1 MRKLTSEEK
10 ASRGENRTLY
20 KRQWYLANRERVLA
34 VNQAYREKNPEL
46 IARLKKEW
54 TEVNKERI
62 REMARERD
70 RSKPKEERLAE
81 GARYRTRQGE
91 TLKNKQKEYYKRN
104 KARLLAAAHKRH
116 AENRDEINE
125 RQRVRVVQR
134 WLKIAGW
141 SQAEYERRLGL
152 GCEICGKKVPRN
164 GKSGLVFDHDHET
177 GQVRGLLC
185 AHCNKFLDWAI
196 EHYEVIGCYHRSSLE
211 AAA

>member
-1 MRKLTSEEK
+1 MRKLTPEERE
-10 ASRGENRTLY
+10 ARGENRTLY

-34 VNQAYREKNPEL
+34 VNQAYREK
-46 IARLKKEW
+46 K
-54 TEVNKERI
+54 
-62 REMARERD
+62 
-70 RSKPKEERLAE
+70 RSAK
-81 GARYRTRQGE
+81 GARSARQGE
-91 TLKNKQKEYYKRN
+91 TLKDKQREYYQRN
-104 KARLLAAAHKRH
+104 KARILAAANKRH

-125 RQRVRVVQR
+125 RQRVRIVQR

-164 GKSGLVFDHDHET
+164 GKGGLVFDHDHET

-196 EHYEVIGCYHRSSLE
+196 EHYEVIGCYHRYSLE